1 MLIRYVGLQFVG
13 MDDSLCNETVIP
25 HPDFSPNAIG
35 MTHVDD
41 RPVTTSGD

>member
-1 MLIRYVGLQFVG
+1 
-13 MDDSLCNETVIP
+13 MDDSLCKETVIP

-41 RPVTTSGD
+41 RPITTSGD